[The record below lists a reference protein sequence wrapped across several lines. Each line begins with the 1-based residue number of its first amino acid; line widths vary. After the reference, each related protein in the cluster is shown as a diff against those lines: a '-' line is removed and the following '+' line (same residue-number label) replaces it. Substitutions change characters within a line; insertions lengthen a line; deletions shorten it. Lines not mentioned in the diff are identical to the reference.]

1 MDAQVNNITV
11 LPKEALSEI
20 KFTKDDVLDTEAQKR
35 LRSIYLKKAEA
46 LGNTY
51 KGKVK
56 MFFKT
61 ADDEIMAV
69 ETTIW
74 YVNENHISLKGGINI
89 PTKAV
94 VAIEF

>member
-1 MDAQVNNITV
+1 MELRNITILEKES
-11 LPKEALSEI
+11 LPQI
-20 KFTKDDVLDTEAQKR
+20 NFTTEDVLDSDARKR
-35 LRSIYLKKAEA
+35 LRNIYLKKAEI

-61 ADDEIMAV
+61 DQNEIMAV

-74 YVNENHISLKGGINI
+74 FVNESNILLKGGINI
-89 PTKAV
+89 PTKSIIAV
-94 VAIEF
+94 EF

>member
-1 MDAQVNNITV
+1 MEMRNIAT
-11 LPKEALSEI
+11 LAKESLSQINFAKE
-20 KFTKDDVLDTEAQKR
+20 DVLDSDARKR
-35 LRSIYLKKAEA
+35 LRNIYLKKAEM

-61 ADDEIMAV
+61 AQDEIMAV

-74 YVNENHISLKGGINI
+74 FVNESHISLKGGINI
-89 PTKAV
+89 PTRSIIAV
-94 VAIEF
+94 EF